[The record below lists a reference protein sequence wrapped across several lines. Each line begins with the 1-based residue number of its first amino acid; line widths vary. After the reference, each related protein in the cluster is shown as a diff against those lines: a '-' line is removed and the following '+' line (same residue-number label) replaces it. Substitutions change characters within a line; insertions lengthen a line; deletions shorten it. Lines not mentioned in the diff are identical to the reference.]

1 LFAWAAARRLRQ
13 PAGLGRRPTYFHLL
27 AQMKVGKAKGLNTIW
42 LLHVAGGPRTPLR
55 QPLCP
60 WATDTPPRD
69 ARKAPFI
76 RGPRARASNLAR
88 AWVVATSTGQIVFE
102 ALFFGY
108 FLLGQQKKV
117 TRPPAETGALPPGK
131 QALTQ

>member
-1 LFAWAAARRLRQ
+1 LFW
-13 PAGLGRRPTYFHLL
+13 
-27 AQMKVGKAKGLNTIW
+27 KLNT
-42 LLHVAGGPRTPLR
+42 ASTKKG
-55 QPLCP
+55 
-60 WATDTPPRD
+60 PPR
-69 ARKAPFI
+69 PQQP
-76 RGPRARASNLAR
+76 PRVSCHGSEPDRI
-88 AWVVATSTGQIVFE
+88 Q